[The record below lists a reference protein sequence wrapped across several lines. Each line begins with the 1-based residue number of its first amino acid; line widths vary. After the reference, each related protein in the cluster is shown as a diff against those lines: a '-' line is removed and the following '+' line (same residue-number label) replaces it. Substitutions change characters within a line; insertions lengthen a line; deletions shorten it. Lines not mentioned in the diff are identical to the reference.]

1 MSKYTTEVRYI
12 CEEKCG
18 IDTTKIPTSPEAVIG
33 LASPKIFESYPIYNE
48 NYRNI
53 LNRKILKHYYLR
65 EIGFETY
72 AMWRFKLNAKMNEIM
87 PYYNEL
93 YRAFDLLK
101 GINPFD
107 DTDYTV
113 KFDGTENTKNGGT
126 DTLTRSYN
134 KDISKE
140 LNTKDNTVNGGN
152 NKTIYDTH
160 DTRTDNLHNER
171 VDDLTNLRTDDLTD
185 IRTDDLTTQRTDNL
199 SSTRTDN
206 LNNQRTDN
214 LNSQRTDN
222 LHEAKGGTDWQY
234 YSDTPQGTVSR
245 LDNNTYL
252 TNATKNT
259 IDETKDNTGTQTTSN
274 TGTQTTTNTGTQRT
288 DDTGTQTTTDTGT
301 LTTTN
306 TGTQTTTNTG
316 TQNIHNTGTQK
327 YDKLGSETF
336 ETNTTQTTTKTGS
349 VTDTVRGN
357 DVDTKE
363 LDSTTDF
370 VKDTLKRVKGKM
382 GGESYAKLFKEY
394 VDNLVNIDLL
404 IIDELSDL
412 FMNLW

>member
-18 IDTTKIPTSPEAVIG
+18 IDTTKIPTSPEDIIT
-33 LASPKIFESYPIYNE
+33 LASPKIFENYPIYNE
-48 NYRNI
+48 NYRNV
-53 LNRKILKHYYLR
+53 LNKKILKHYYFR

-72 AMWRFKLNAKMNEIM
+72 AMWKFKLNAKMNEIM

-101 GINPFD
+101 GINPLD

-126 DTLTRSYN
+126 DTLTKTYN
-134 KDISKE
+134 KDITKE
-140 LNTKDNTVNGGN
+140 LNTRDNTVNGGN
-152 NKTIYDTH
+152 NRTVYDTH
-160 DTRTDNLHNER
+160 DTRTDNLNNQR
-171 VDDLTNLRTDDLTD
+171 IDDLTEVRTDDLTS
-185 IRTDDLTTQRTDNL
+185 N
-199 SSTRTDN
+199 
-206 LNNQRTDN
+206 RTDN

-222 LHEAKGGTDWQY
+222 LHEVKGGTDWQY

-259 IDETKDNTGTQTTSN
+259 IDETKDNTGTQTT
-274 TGTQTTTNTGTQRT
+274 TNTGTQRT
-288 DDTGTQTTTDTGT
+288 DD
-301 LTTTN
+301 

-327 YDKLGSETF
+327 YDKLGSETL
-336 ETNTTQTTTKTGS
+336 ETNTTQNVTKTGS
-349 VTDTVRGN
+349 ITDSFRGS

-370 VKDTLKRVKGKM
+370 VADTLKHIKGKM

-394 VDNLVNIDLL
+394 VDNLINIDLL